1 MPYINQLSALDQ
13 LSGGD
18 QLPVYSPVN
27 GDARRVSITALLD
40 FFRGNF
46 ADPDYLT
53 LINAPTNS
61 GFNWQLGAQTQSL
74 FLILNPSGA
83 FAAGTITL
91 PPVASCF
98 DGQEILVASSQS
110 IAALTVAGNGATLV
124 GTPGALG
131 IGGFFTIR
139 FNALQSAWYTL
150 SSNTGSNFGTLTLST
165 SINDVNGNELVRVS
179 ATASAVN
186 EITVANA
193 AAGNA
198 PTISAT
204 GNDTNINL
212 NLIGKGTGV
221 VQAGGVPVA
230 TTTGAQTLTNKTL
243 TAPVIS
249 TISNTGTL
257 TLPTATDTL
266 VGRAT
271 TDTLTNKTLT
281 SPTLTNPTLTSPTMT
296 APVLGTPASGTLTNC
311 TGLPVTT
318 GISGLAANVATF
330 LATPSSANL
339 AAALTDETGS
349 GAAVFAAQPTITG
362 LRRAAPVTKT
372 ADFTLAD
379 GEDYLINNKA
389 GSACVVTLPAAG
401 SYTGRVVTIK
411 TIQAQAVNSAS
422 SNVIPR
428 AGGAAGTAILT
439 GTAGNWATLVSN
451 GTNWE
456 IMSGS

>member
-1 MPYINQLSALDQ
+1 
-13 LSGGD
+13 
-18 QLPVYSPVN
+18 
-27 GDARRVSITALLD
+27 VSITALLE
-40 FFRGNF
+40 FFQGNF
-46 ADPDYLT
+46 ADPNYLT
-53 LINAPTNS
+53 IINAPTNS
-61 GFNWQLGAQTQSL
+61 GFNIQIGAQTQSL

-110 IAALTVAGNGATLV
+110 IAALTVNGNGATLV

-139 FNALQSAWYTL
+139 FNRLQSTWYTL
-150 SSNTGSNFGTLTLST
+150 SSNTAGSFNTLTLST
-165 SINDVNGNELVRVS
+165 AINDVNGNELVRVS

-186 EITVANA
+186 EITIANA
-193 AAGNA
+193 AAGGA
-198 PTISAT
+198 PAISAT

-212 NLIGKGTGV
+212 NLAGKGTGV
-221 VQAGGVPVA
+221 LQAGGVPVV

-249 TISNTGTL
+249 TISNTGTI

-271 TDTLTNKTLT
+271 TDTLTNKTLV
-281 SPTLTNPTLTSPTMT
+281 
-296 APVLGTPASGTLTNC
+296 APALGTPVSGILTNC
-311 TGLPVTT
+311 TGLPVAT
-318 GISGLAANVATF
+318 GISGLGALVAAF

-349 GAAVFAAQPTITG
+349 GAAVFAVQPTITG
-362 LRRAAPVTKT
+362 LRRASPVTKT

-401 SYTGRVVTIK
+401 SYNGRVVTIK
-411 TIQAQAVNSAS
+411 TIQAQSVNSAS
-422 SNVIPR
+422 ANVIPR

-456 IMSGS
+456 IMAGS

>member
-1 MPYINQLSALDQ
+1 MPYINQLPALDQ

-53 LINAPTNS
+53 IINAPTNS
-61 GFNWQLGAQTQSL
+61 GFNLQLGAQTQSL

-110 IAALTVAGNGATLV
+110 IAALTVNGNGATLV

-131 IGGFFTIR
+131 SGGFFTIR
-139 FNALQSAWYTL
+139 FNRLQSTWYTL
-150 SSNTGSNFGTLTLST
+150 SSNTAGSFATLTLSG

-193 AAGNA
+193 TAGNA
-198 PTISAT
+198 PAISAT

-212 NLIGKGTGV
+212 NLAGKGTGV
-221 VQAGGVPVA
+221 VQAGGVPVV

-257 TLPTATDTL
+257 TLPSSTDTL
-266 VGRAT
+266 VGRGT
-271 TDTLTNKTLT
+271 TDTLTNKT
-281 SPTLTNPTLTSPTMT
+281 
-296 APVLGTPASGTLTNC
+296 V
-311 TGLPVTT
+311 
-318 GISGLAANVATF
+318 I
-330 LATPSSANL
+330 
-339 AAALTDETGS
+339 
-349 GAAVFAAQPTITG
+349 G

-379 GEDYLINNKA
+379 AEDYIINNKA

-428 AGGAAGTAILT
+428 AGGAAGAAILT

>member
-1 MPYINQLSALDQ
+1 MPTINQLPALNQ
-13 LSGGD
+13 LLSGD

-27 GDARRVSITALLD
+27 GDARRVSIASLLE
-40 FFRGNF
+40 FFQGNF

-53 LINAPTNS
+53 IINAPTNS
-61 GFNWQLGAQTQSL
+61 GFNLQLGTQTQSV

-91 PPVASCF
+91 PLVASCF

-110 IAALTVAGNGATLV
+110 IAALTVNGNGATLV
-124 GTPGALG
+124 GAPGALG
-131 IGGFFTIR
+131 AGGFFTIR
-139 FNALQSAWYTL
+139 FNQLQGTWYTL
-150 SSNTGSNFGTLTLST
+150 SSNTASSFGSLTISA
-165 SINDVNGNELVRVS
+165 SINDVNSNELIRVS

-193 AAGNA
+193 AVGNGPA
-198 PTISAT
+198 ISAT

-212 NLIGKGTGV
+212 NLAGKGTGV
-221 VQAGGVPVA
+221 VQAGGVPVV

-257 TLPTATDTL
+257 TLPNSTDTL

-281 SPTLTNPTLTSPTMT
+281 APTLT
-296 APVLGTPASGTLTNC
+296 APALGTPASGVLTNC
-311 TGLPVTT
+311 TGFQVSNLT
-318 GISGLAANVATF
+318 GFGANVATF

-339 AAALTDETGS
+339 AAALTDETGT
-349 GAAVFAAQPTITG
+349 GANVFAAQPTITG

-379 GEDYLINNKA
+379 TEDYIINNKA
-389 GSACVVTLPAAG
+389 GSACVVTLPAAA

-439 GTAGNWATLVSN
+439 GVAGNWATLVSN
-451 GTNWE
+451 GTAWE

>member
-1 MPYINQLSALDQ
+1 MPTINQLPLLAQ

-18 QLPVYSPVN
+18 NIPVYSPVN
-27 GDARRVSITALLD
+27 GDARRVSITSLIEYFQA
-40 FFRGNF
+40 NF

-53 LINAPTNS
+53 IINAPTNS
-61 GFNWQLGAQTQSL
+61 GFNIQIGAQTQSV
-74 FLILNPSGA
+74 FLIIDPTGT

-98 DGQEILVASSQS
+98 DGQEIVVSCSQV
-110 IAALTVAGNGATLV
+110 INTLTITPNGATV
-124 GTPGALG
+124 IGAPNAFSA
-131 IGGFFTIR
+131 GGFFSLR
-139 FNALQSAWYTL
+139 FNVLQASWFTTSANQASTFGTITL
-150 SSNTGSNFGTLTLST
+150 SGG
-165 SINDVNGNELVRVS
+165 INDVNGNELVSVT
-179 ATASAVN
+179 ATALAVN

-193 AAGNA
+193 AAGSA
-198 PTISAT
+198 PAISAT
-204 GNDTNINL
+204 GDDTNISL
-212 NLIGKGTGV
+212 NLAGKGTGV

-243 TAPVIS
+243 TAPIIS
-249 TISNTGTL
+249 TISNTGPL
-257 TLPTATDTL
+257 TLPSSTDTL

-271 TDTLTNKTLT
+271 TDTMTNKTLT
-281 SPTLTNPTLTSPTMT
+281 
-296 APVLGTPASGTLTNC
+296 APVT
-311 TGLPVTT
+311 
-318 GISGLAANVATF
+318 
-330 LATPSSANL
+330 
-339 AAALTDETGS
+339 
-349 GAAVFAAQPTITG
+349 TG
-362 LRRAAPVTKT
+362 LRRASPVTKT

-379 GEDYLINNKA
+379 AEDYLINNKA

>member
-1 MPYINQLSALDQ
+1 MPYINQLPALDQ

-53 LINAPTNS
+53 IINAPTNS
-61 GFNWQLGAQTQSL
+61 GFNLQLGAQTQSL

-131 IGGFFTIR
+131 LGGFFTIR
-139 FNALQSAWYTL
+139 FNALQGTWYTL
-150 SSNTGSNFGTLTLST
+150 SSNTGSNFGALTLST
-165 SINDVNGNELVRVS
+165 AINDVNGNELVRVS

-193 AAGNA
+193 AAGIA
-198 PTISAT
+198 PAISAT

-212 NLIGKGTGV
+212 NLVGKGTGV
-221 VQAGGVPVA
+221 VQAGGVPVV
-230 TTTGAQTLTNKTL
+230 TTTGAQTLANKTL

-257 TLPTATDTL
+257 TLPSSTDTL

-281 SPTLTNPTLTSPTMT
+281 SPTMT
-296 APVLGTPASGTLTNC
+296 APLLGTPASGVLTNC
-311 TGLPVTT
+311 TGLPVAT

-330 LATPSSANL
+330 LATPSSANFG
-339 AAALTDETGS
+339 AMLTDETGS
-349 GAAVFAAQPTITG
+349 GLNVFNAQPTITG

-379 GEDYLINNKA
+379 AEDYIINNKA

-422 SNVIPR
+422 ANVIPR

-439 GTAGNWATLVSN
+439 GTAGNWATLVSD
-451 GTNWE
+451 GTSWV

>member
-1 MPYINQLSALDQ
+1 MPTINQLPLLDQ

-18 QLPVYSPVN
+18 NIPVYSPTN
-27 GDARRVSITALLD
+27 GDARRISVTSLIE
-40 FFRGNF
+40 FFQANF

-53 LINAPTNS
+53 IINAPTNS
-61 GFNWQLGAQTQSL
+61 GFNLQLGAQTQSV

-110 IAALTVAGNGATLV
+110 IAALTVNGNGATLV
-124 GTPGALG
+124 GAPGALG
-131 IGGFFTIR
+131 AGGFFTIR
-139 FNALQSAWYTL
+139 FNALQGAWYTL
-150 SSNTGSNFGTLTLST
+150 SSNTGSNFGTLTLSG

-179 ATASAVN
+179 ATAAAVN

-193 AAGNA
+193 AAAGA
-198 PTISAT
+198 PAISAT

-212 NLIGKGTGV
+212 NLAGKGTGV
-221 VQAGGVPVA
+221 VQAGGVPVV

-243 TAPVIS
+243 TAPIIS
-249 TISNTGTL
+249 TISNTGLL
-257 TLPTATDTL
+257 TLPSSTDTL

-271 TDTLTNKTLT
+271 TDTLTNKILT
-281 SPTLTNPTLTSPTMT
+281 APTLTTP
-296 APVLGTPASGTLTNC
+296 ALGTPASGVLTNC
-311 TGLPVTT
+311 TGLPIAT
-318 GISGLAANVATF
+318 GVSGLAALVAAF

-349 GAAVFAAQPTITG
+349 GLIVFNAQPTITG

-379 GEDYLINNKA
+379 AEDYLINNKPA
-389 GSACVVTLPAAG
+389 AVCVVTLPAAA
-401 SYTGRVVTIK
+401 SYTGRVVTFK
-411 TIQAQAVNSAS
+411 TVQAFAINSAS
-422 SNVIPR
+422 SNVVPR
-428 AGGAAGTAILT
+428 AGGAAGTAIVS
-439 GTAGNWATLVSN
+439 GTAGNWAELVSD
-451 GTNWE
+451 GSNWV
-456 IMSGS
+456 IMAGS

>member
-1 MPYINQLSALDQ
+1 MPYINQLPALDQ

-27 GDARRVSITALLD
+27 GDARRVSITALIEY
-40 FFRGNF
+40 FQANF

-53 LINAPTNS
+53 IINAPTNS
-61 GFNWQLGAQTQSL
+61 GFNLQLGAQTQSV

-98 DGQEILVASSQS
+98 DGQEILVASSQN
-110 IAALTVAGNGATLV
+110 IAALTVNGNGATLV
-124 GTPGALG
+124 GVPSALG

-139 FNALQSAWYTL
+139 FNALQGAWYTL
-150 SSNTGSNFGTLTLST
+150 SSNTGSNFGTLTISG

-179 ATASAVN
+179 ATAAAVN

-198 PTISAT
+198 PVISAT

-212 NLIGKGTGV
+212 NIAGKGTGV
-221 VQAGGVPVA
+221 VQAGGVPVV

-243 TAPVIS
+243 TAPIIS

-257 TLPTATDTL
+257 TLPSSTDTL

-281 SPTLTNPTLTSPTMT
+281 APTLT
-296 APVLGTPASGTLTNC
+296 APALGTPASGVLTNC
-311 TGLPVTT
+311 TGLPIAT
-318 GISGLAANVATF
+318 GVSGLAALVAAF
-330 LATPSSANL
+330 LAAPSSANFG
-339 AAALTDETGS
+339 AMLTDETGS
-349 GAAVFAAQPTITG
+349 GLNVFNAQPTITG

-379 GEDYLINNKA
+379 AEDFIINNKPA
-389 GSACVVTLPAAG
+389 AACVVTLPAAA
-401 SYTGRVVTIK
+401 SYTGRVVTFK
-411 TIQAQAVNSAS
+411 TVQAFAINSAS
-422 SNVIPR
+422 SNVVPR
-428 AGGAAGTAILT
+428 AGGAAGTAIVS
-439 GTAGNWATLVSN
+439 GTAGNWAELVSD
-451 GTNWE
+451 GSNWV
-456 IMSGS
+456 IMAGS

>member
-1 MPYINQLSALDQ
+1 MPTINQLPALDQ
-13 LSGGD
+13 LSGSD

-27 GDARRVSITALLD
+27 GDARRVSITALLE
-40 FFRGNF
+40 FFQGNF
-46 ADPDYLT
+46 ADPNYLT
-53 LINAPTNS
+53 IINAPTNS
-61 GFNWQLGAQTQSL
+61 GFNIQIGAQTQNL
-74 FLILNPSGA
+74 FLIINPTGP

-98 DGQEILVASSQS
+98 DGQQIVVACSQL
-110 IAALTVAGNGATLV
+110 INALTITPNGATV
-124 GTPGALG
+124 IGAPSLFSA
-131 IGGFFTIR
+131 GGFFALR
-139 FNALQSAWYTL
+139 FNALQASWYTV
-150 SSNTGSNFGTLTLST
+150 SANQASTFNTITLSGG
-165 SINDVNGNELVRVS
+165 INDVNGNELVRVT

-193 AAGNA
+193 AAAGA

-212 NLIGKGTGV
+212 NLAGKGTGV
-221 VQAGGVPVA
+221 VQAGGVPVV
-230 TTTGAQTLTNKTL
+230 TTTGTQTLTNKTL
-243 TAPVIS
+243 TAP
-249 TISNTGTL
+249 TL
-257 TLPTATDTL
+257 
-266 VGRAT
+266 
-271 TDTLTNKTLT
+271 
-281 SPTLTNPTLTSPTMT
+281 T
-296 APVLGTPASGTLTNC
+296 APVLGTPASGTLANC
-311 TGLPVTT
+311 TGLPVAT
-318 GISGLAANVATF
+318 GISGLGALVAAF

-349 GAAVFAAQPTITG
+349 GAAVFAVQPTITG
-362 LRRAAPVTKT
+362 LRRASPVTKT

-401 SYTGRVVTIK
+401 SYNGRVVTIK
-411 TIQAQAVNSAS
+411 TIQAQSVNSAS
-422 SNVIPR
+422 ANVIPR

-456 IMSGS
+456 IMAGS

>member
-1 MPYINQLSALDQ
+1 MPTINQLPALDQ
-13 LSGGD
+13 LSGSD

-27 GDARRVSITALLD
+27 GDARRVSITALLE
-40 FFRGNF
+40 FFQGNF
-46 ADPDYLT
+46 ADPNYLT
-53 LINAPTNS
+53 IINAPTNS
-61 GFNWQLGAQTQSL
+61 GFNIQIGAQTQNL
-74 FLILNPSGA
+74 FLIINPTGP

-98 DGQEILVASSQS
+98 DGQQIVVACSQL
-110 IAALTVAGNGATLV
+110 INALTITPNGATV
-124 GTPGALG
+124 IGAPSLFSA
-131 IGGFFTIR
+131 GGFFALR
-139 FNALQSAWYTL
+139 FNALQASWYTV
-150 SSNTGSNFGTLTLST
+150 SANQASTFNTITLSGG
-165 SINDVNGNELVRVS
+165 INDVNGNELVRVT

-193 AAGNA
+193 AAAGA

-212 NLIGKGTGV
+212 NLAGKGTGV
-221 VQAGGVPVA
+221 VQAGGVPVV
-230 TTTGAQTLTNKTL
+230 TTTGTQTLTNKTL
-243 TAPVIS
+243 TAP
-249 TISNTGTL
+249 TL
-257 TLPTATDTL
+257 
-266 VGRAT
+266 
-271 TDTLTNKTLT
+271 
-281 SPTLTNPTLTSPTMT
+281 T
-296 APVLGTPASGTLTNC
+296 APVLGTPASGTLANC
-311 TGLPVTT
+311 TGLPVAT
-318 GISGLAANVATF
+318 GISGLGALVAAF

-349 GAAVFAAQPTITG
+349 GAAVFAVQPTITG
-362 LRRAAPVTKT
+362 LRRASPVTKT

-401 SYTGRVVTIK
+401 SYNGRVVTIK

-422 SNVIPR
+422 ANVIPR

-456 IMSGS
+456 IMAGS

>member
-1 MPYINQLSALDQ
+1 
-13 LSGGD
+13 
-18 QLPVYSPVN
+18 
-27 GDARRVSITALLD
+27 
-40 FFRGNF
+40 
-46 ADPDYLT
+46 
-53 LINAPTNS
+53 
-61 GFNWQLGAQTQSL
+61 
-74 FLILNPSGA
+74 
-83 FAAGTITL
+83 
-91 PPVASCF
+91 VASCF

-110 IAALTVAGNGATLV
+110 IAALTVNGNGATLV

-139 FNALQSAWYTL
+139 FNRLQSTWYTL
-150 SSNTGSNFGTLTLST
+150 SSNTAGSFNTLTLST
-165 SINDVNGNELVRVS
+165 AINDVNGNELVRVS

-186 EITVANA
+186 EITIANA
-193 AAGNA
+193 AAGGA
-198 PTISAT
+198 PAISAT

-212 NLIGKGTGV
+212 NLAGKGTGV
-221 VQAGGVPVA
+221 LQAGGVPVV

-249 TISNTGTL
+249 TISNTGTI

-271 TDTLTNKTLT
+271 TDTLTNKTLV
-281 SPTLTNPTLTSPTMT
+281 
-296 APVLGTPASGTLTNC
+296 APALGTPVSGILTNC
-311 TGLPVTT
+311 TGLPVAT
-318 GISGLAANVATF
+318 GISGLGALVAAF

-349 GAAVFAAQPTITG
+349 GAAVFAVQPTITG

-401 SYTGRVVTIK
+401 SYNGRVVTIK
-411 TIQAQAVNSAS
+411 TIQAQSVNSAS
-422 SNVIPR
+422 CRPAPPQHPR
-428 AGGAAGTAILT
+428 TLT
-439 GTAGNWATLVSN
+439 PHQPAFDW
-451 GTNWE
+451 
-456 IMSGS
+456 

>member
-1 MPYINQLSALDQ
+1 MPTINQLPLLDQ

-18 QLPVYSPVN
+18 QLPVYSPQN
-27 GDARRVSITALLD
+27 GDARRVSITSLIE
-40 FFRGNF
+40 FFQANF
-46 ADPDYLT
+46 ADPNYLT
-53 LINAPTNS
+53 IINAPTNS
-61 GFNWQLGAQTQSL
+61 GFNIQLSAQTQNL

-131 IGGFFTIR
+131 IGGFFTVR
-139 FNALQSAWYTL
+139 FNRLQGAWYTL
-150 SSNTGSNFGTLTLST
+150 SSNTAGSFSTLTLS
-165 SINDVNGNELVRVS
+165 SAINDVNGNELVRVS
-179 ATASAVN
+179 ATVSAVN

-193 AAGNA
+193 AASNA
-198 PTISAT
+198 PAISAT

-212 NLIGKGTGV
+212 NLAGKGTGV
-221 VQAGGVPVA
+221 VQAGGVPVV
-230 TTTGAQTLTNKTL
+230 TTTGTQTLTNKTL

-281 SPTLTNPTLTSPTMT
+281 APTLT
-296 APVLGTPASGTLTNC
+296 APALGTPTSGTLTNC
-311 TGLPVTT
+311 IGLPLAT
-318 GISGLAANVATF
+318 GITGFAANVATF

-339 AAALTDETGS
+339 AAALTDETGT
-349 GAAVFAAQPTITG
+349 GANVFGTQPTITG

-379 GEDYLINNKA
+379 AEDYLINNKS
-389 GSACVVTLPAAG
+389 GSACVVTLPAAS
-401 SYTGRVVTIK
+401 SYPGRVVTIK

-428 AGGAAGTAILT
+428 AGGAAGTAIVS

-456 IMSGS
+456 IMAGS

>member
-1 MPYINQLSALDQ
+1 MPYINQLPVLDQ

-110 IAALTVAGNGATLV
+110 IAILTVAGNGATLV
-124 GTPGALG
+124 GVPGTLG

-139 FNALQSAWYTL
+139 FNALQGAWYTL
-150 SSNTGSNFGTLTLST
+150 SSNTG
-165 SINDVNGNELVRVS
+165 
-179 ATASAVN
+179 
-186 EITVANA
+186 
-193 AAGNA
+193 
-198 PTISAT
+198 
-204 GNDTNINL
+204 
-212 NLIGKGTGV
+212 
-221 VQAGGVPVA
+221 
-230 TTTGAQTLTNKTL
+230 
-243 TAPVIS
+243 
-249 TISNTGTL
+249 
-257 TLPTATDTL
+257 
-266 VGRAT
+266 
-271 TDTLTNKTLT
+271 
-281 SPTLTNPTLTSPTMT
+281 
-296 APVLGTPASGTLTNC
+296 
-311 TGLPVTT
+311 
-318 GISGLAANVATF
+318 
-330 LATPSSANL
+330 
-339 AAALTDETGS
+339 
-349 GAAVFAAQPTITG
+349 
-362 LRRAAPVTKT
+362 LRRTAPVTKT

-379 GEDYLINNKA
+379 AEDYIINNKV

-428 AGGAAGTAILT
+428 VGGAAGTAILT

>member
-1 MPYINQLSALDQ
+1 MPTINQLSVLSQ

-18 QLPVYSPVN
+18 QLPVFSLVN
-27 GDARRVSITALLD
+27 GDARRASITSLIE
-40 FFRGNF
+40 FFQANF

-53 LINAPTNS
+53 IINAPTNS
-61 GFNWQLGAQTQSL
+61 GFNIQIGRQTQNV
-74 FLILNPSGA
+74 FLIINPTGI

-91 PPVASCF
+91 PPVTSCF
-98 DGQEILVASSQS
+98 DGQEIVVACSQV
-110 IAALTVAGNGATLV
+110 INTLTLTPNGATV
-124 GTPGALG
+124 IGAPTAFSA
-131 IGGFFTIR
+131 GGFFSLR
-139 FNALQSAWYTL
+139 FNALQASWYTV
-150 SSNTGSNFGTLTLST
+150 SANQASTFGTITLSGG
-165 SINDVNGNELVRVS
+165 INDVNGSELVRVT
-179 ATASAVN
+179 ATAAAVN

-193 AAGNA
+193 AAAGA

-204 GNDTNINL
+204 GNDTNISL
-212 NLIGKGTGV
+212 NLVGKGTGV
-221 VQAGGVPVA
+221 VQAGGLPVV

-243 TAPVIS
+243 TAPIIS
-249 TISNTGTL
+249 TISNSGTL
-257 TLPTATDTL
+257 TLPSSTDTL

-281 SPTLTNPTLTSPTMT
+281 APTLT
-296 APVLGTPASGTLTNC
+296 APVLGIPASGTLTNC
-311 TGLPVTT
+311 TGLPVAT
-318 GISGLAANVATF
+318 GISGLGASVAAF

-339 AAALTDETGS
+339 AAALTDETGT
-349 GAAVFAAQPTITG
+349 GAVVFAAQPTITG

-372 ADFTLAD
+372 ADFALAD
-379 GEDYLINNKA
+379 AEDYLINNKA
-389 GSACVVTLPAAG
+389 GSACVVTLPAAA

-439 GTAGNWATLVSN
+439 GTAGNWATIVSN

-456 IMSGS
+456 IMTGS

>member
-1 MPYINQLSALDQ
+1 MPTINQLPLLAQ

-18 QLPVYSPVN
+18 NIPVYSPVN
-27 GDARRVSITALLD
+27 GDARRVSITSLIEYFQA
-40 FFRGNF
+40 NF

-53 LINAPTNS
+53 IINAPTNS
-61 GFNWQLGAQTQSL
+61 GFNIQIGAQTQSV
-74 FLILNPSGA
+74 FLIIDPTGT

-98 DGQEILVASSQS
+98 DGQEIVVSCSQV
-110 IAALTVAGNGATLV
+110 INTLTITPNGATV
-124 GTPGALG
+124 IGAPNAFSA
-131 IGGFFTIR
+131 GGFFSLR
-139 FNALQSAWYTL
+139 FNVLQASWFTTSANQASTFGTITL
-150 SSNTGSNFGTLTLST
+150 SGG
-165 SINDVNGNELVRVS
+165 INDVNGNELVRVS
-179 ATASAVN
+179 ATAAAVN

-193 AAGNA
+193 AAGAA
-198 PTISAT
+198 PAISAT
-204 GNDTNINL
+204 GDDTNISL
-212 NLIGKGTGV
+212 NLVAKGTGV

-243 TAPVIS
+243 TAP
-249 TISNTGTL
+249 TL
-257 TLPTATDTL
+257 TTPA
-266 VGRAT
+266 
-271 TDTLTNKTLT
+271 
-281 SPTLTNPTLTSPTMT
+281 
-296 APVLGTPASGTLTNC
+296 LGTPASGVLTNC
-311 TGLPVTT
+311 TGLPIGT
-318 GISGLAANVATF
+318 GVSGLAALVAAF
-330 LATPSSANL
+330 LAAPSSANL

-349 GAAVFAAQPTITG
+349 GLNVFNAQPTITG

-389 GSACVVTLPAAG
+389 GSACVVTLPAAS

-439 GTAGNWATLVSN
+439 GTAGNWATIVSN

>member
-1 MPYINQLSALDQ
+1 MPYINQLPALDQ

-61 GFNWQLGAQTQSL
+61 GFNLQLGAQTQSL

-165 SINDVNGNELVRVS
+165 AINDVNGNELVRVS

-186 EITVANA
+186 EITIANA
-193 AAGNA
+193 AAAGA
-198 PTISAT
+198 PAISAT

-212 NLIGKGTGV
+212 NLVGKGTGV

-243 TAPVIS
+243 TAPV
-249 TISNTGTL
+249 T
-257 TLPTATDTL
+257 
-266 VGRAT
+266 
-271 TDTLTNKTLT
+271 
-281 SPTLTNPTLTSPTMT
+281 
-296 APVLGTPASGTLTNC
+296 
-311 TGLPVTT
+311 TGL
-318 GISGLAANVATF
+318 
-330 LATPSSANL
+330 
-339 AAALTDETGS
+339 
-349 GAAVFAAQPTITG
+349 Q
-362 LRRAAPVTKT
+362 RAAPVTKT

-379 GEDYLINNKA
+379 GEDYIINNKA
-389 GSACVVTLPAAG
+389 GSACVATLPAAG

>member
-1 MPYINQLSALDQ
+1 MPYINQLPALDQ

-27 GDARRVSITALLD
+27 GDARRVSITALLE
-40 FFRGNF
+40 FFQGNF
-46 ADPDYLT
+46 ADPNYLT
-53 LINAPTNS
+53 IINAPTNS
-61 GFNWQLGAQTQSL
+61 GFNIQIGAQTQSL

-110 IAALTVAGNGATLV
+110 IAALTVNGNGATLV

-139 FNALQSAWYTL
+139 FNRLQSTWYTL
-150 SSNTGSNFGTLTLST
+150 SSNTAGSFNTLTLST
-165 SINDVNGNELVRVS
+165 AINDVNGNELVRVS

-186 EITVANA
+186 EITIANA
-193 AAGNA
+193 AAGGA
-198 PTISAT
+198 PAISAT

-212 NLIGKGTGV
+212 NLAGKGTGV
-221 VQAGGVPVA
+221 LQAGGVPVV

-249 TISNTGTL
+249 TISNTGTI

-271 TDTLTNKTLT
+271 TDTLTNKTLV
-281 SPTLTNPTLTSPTMT
+281 
-296 APVLGTPASGTLTNC
+296 APALGTPVSGILTNC
-311 TGLPVTT
+311 TGLPVAT
-318 GISGLAANVATF
+318 GISGLGALVAAF

-349 GAAVFAAQPTITG
+349 GAAVFAVQPTITG
-362 LRRAAPVTKT
+362 LRRASPVTKT

-401 SYTGRVVTIK
+401 SYNGRVVTIK
-411 TIQAQAVNSAS
+411 TIQAQSVNSAS
-422 SNVIPR
+422 ANVIPR

-456 IMSGS
+456 IMAGS

>member
-1 MPYINQLSALDQ
+1 MPTINQLPALDQ
-13 LSGGD
+13 LSSGD

-27 GDARRVSITALLD
+27 GDARRVSIASLLE
-40 FFRGNF
+40 FFQGNF

-53 LINAPTNS
+53 IINAPTNS
-61 GFNWQLGAQTQSL
+61 GFNLQLGTQTQSV

-83 FAAGTITL
+83 FASGTITL

-124 GTPGALG
+124 GAPSALG

-139 FNALQSAWYTL
+139 FNALQGAWYTL

-165 SINDVNGNELVRVS
+165 AINDVNGNELVRVS
-179 ATASAVN
+179 AAASAVN
-186 EITVANA
+186 EITIANA

-198 PTISAT
+198 PAISAT

-212 NLIGKGTGV
+212 NLVGKGTGV
-221 VQAGGVPVA
+221 VQAGGVPVV

-281 SPTLTNPTLTSPTMT
+281 SPTLTSPTMT
-296 APVLGTPASGTLTNC
+296 APALGTPASGNLANC
-311 TGLPVTT
+311 TGLPIASGV
-318 GISGLAANVATF
+318 SGLAALVAAF
-330 LATPSSANL
+330 LAAPSSANL

-379 GEDYLINNKA
+379 AEDYIINNKA
-389 GSACVVTLPAAG
+389 GSACVVTLPAAS
-401 SYTGRVVTIK
+401 SYPGRVVTIK

-428 AGGAAGTAILT
+428 AGGAAGTTILA

-451 GTNWE
+451 GTAWE

>member
-1 MPYINQLSALDQ
+1 MPYINQLPALDQ

-18 QLPVYSPVN
+18 QLPVYSPAN
-27 GDARRVSITALLD
+27 GDARRVSITSLIE
-40 FFRGNF
+40 FFQANF

-53 LINAPTNS
+53 IINAPTNS
-61 GFNWQLGAQTQSL
+61 GFNLQLGAQTQSL
-74 FLILNPSGA
+74 FLILNPSSA

-110 IAALTVAGNGATLV
+110 IAALTVNGNGATLV
-124 GTPGALG
+124 GTPSALG

-139 FNALQSAWYTL
+139 FNRLQSSWYTL
-150 SSNTGSNFGTLTLST
+150 SSNTAGSFGTLTISG

-198 PTISAT
+198 PAISAT

-212 NLIGKGTGV
+212 NLAGKGTGV
-221 VQAGGVPVA
+221 VQAGGVPVV

-243 TAPVIS
+243 TAPIIS

-257 TLPTATDTL
+257 TLPSSTDTI

-281 SPTLTNPTLTSPTMT
+281 APTLT
-296 APVLGTPASGTLTNC
+296 APALGTPASGVLTNC
-311 TGLPVTT
+311 TGLPIGT
-318 GISGLAANVATF
+318 GVSGLAALVAAF

-362 LRRAAPVTKT
+362 LRRASPVTKT

-401 SYTGRVVTIK
+401 SYNGRVVTIK
-411 TIQAQAVNSAS
+411 TIQAQSVNSAS
-422 SNVIPR
+422 ANVIPR

-456 IMSGS
+456 IMAGS

>member
-1 MPYINQLSALDQ
+1 MPTINQLPALDQ

-61 GFNWQLGAQTQSL
+61 GFNWQLGAQTQNL

-110 IAALTVAGNGATLV
+110 IAALTVNGNGATLV

-139 FNALQSAWYTL
+139 FNALQDAWYTL

-165 SINDVNGNELVRVS
+165 AINDVNGNELVRVS
-179 ATASAVN
+179 AAAAAVN

-193 AAGNA
+193 AAGAA
-198 PTISAT
+198 PAISAT
-204 GNDTNINL
+204 GNDTNISL
-212 NLIGKGTGV
+212 NLVAKGTGV
-221 VQAGGVPVA
+221 VQANGLPVV

-243 TAPVIS
+243 TAPIIS
-249 TISNTGTL
+249 TISNTGIL
-257 TLPTATDTL
+257 TFPTTTDTL

-281 SPTLTNPTLTSPTMT
+281 APTLIVP
-296 APVLGTPASGTLTNC
+296 ALGTPASGVLTNC
-311 TGLPVTT
+311 TGLPIGT
-318 GISGLAANVATF
+318 GVSGLAALVAAF
-330 LATPSSANL
+330 LAAPSSANFG
-339 AAALTDETGS
+339 AMLTDETGS
-349 GAAVFAAQPTITG
+349 GLNVFNAQPTITG
-362 LRRAAPVTKT
+362 LRRAAPVTKI

-379 GEDYLINNKA
+379 AEDFIINNKPA
-389 GSACVVTLPAAG
+389 AVCVVTLPAAAPY
-401 SYTGRVVTIK
+401 SGRVVTFK
-411 TIQAQAVNSAS
+411 TVQAFAINSAS
-422 SNVIPR
+422 SNVVPR
-428 AGGAAGTAILT
+428 AGGAAGTAIVS
-439 GTAGNWATLVSN
+439 GTAGNWAELVSD
-451 GTNWE
+451 GSNWV
-456 IMSGS
+456 IMAGS

>member
-1 MPYINQLSALDQ
+1 MPTINQLPVLSQ

-27 GDARRVSITALLD
+27 GDARRVSITSLIE
-40 FFRGNF
+40 FFQANF

-53 LINAPTNS
+53 IINAPTNS
-61 GFNWQLGAQTQSL
+61 GFNIQIGAQTQNV
-74 FLILNPSGA
+74 FLIINPTGT
-83 FAAGTITL
+83 FVAGTITL

-98 DGQEILVASSQS
+98 DGQEIVVACSQV
-110 IAALTVAGNGATLV
+110 INTLTITPNGATV
-124 GTPGALG
+124 IGVPNAFSA
-131 IGGFFTIR
+131 GGFFSLR
-139 FNALQSAWYTL
+139 FNALQASWYTT
-150 SSNTGSNFGTLTLST
+150 SANQASTFGTITLSGG
-165 SINDVNGNELVRVS
+165 INDVNGNELVRVT
-179 ATASAVN
+179 ATAAAVN

-193 AAGNA
+193 AAGAA
-198 PTISAT
+198 PVISAT
-204 GNDTNINL
+204 GNDANISL
-212 NLIGKGTGV
+212 NLVGKGTGV
-221 VQAGGVPVA
+221 VQAGGVPVV

-243 TAPVIS
+243 TAPIIS
-249 TISNTGTL
+249 TISNSGTL
-257 TLPTATDTL
+257 TLPSSTDTL

-281 SPTLTNPTLTSPTMT
+281 APTLT

-311 TGLPVTT
+311 TGLPVAS
-318 GISGLAANVATF
+318 GISGFGASVAIF

-339 AAALTDETGS
+339 AAALTDETGT
-349 GAAVFAAQPTITG
+349 GANVFAVQPTITG

-389 GSACVVTLPAAG
+389 GSACVVTLPAAA

-428 AGGAAGTAILT
+428 AGGATGTAILT

>member
-1 MPYINQLSALDQ
+1 MPKINQLPVLSQ

-18 QLPVYSPVN
+18 QFPVYSPVN
-27 GDARRVSITALLD
+27 GDARRVSITSLIEYFQA
-40 FFRGNF
+40 NF

-53 LINAPTNS
+53 IINSPTNS
-61 GFNWQLGAQTQSL
+61 GFNIQIGEQTKSV
-74 FLILNPSGA
+74 FLILNPSST

-98 DGQEILVASSQS
+98 DGQEIVVACSQV
-110 IAALTVAGNGATLV
+110 INTLTITPNGATV
-124 GTPGALG
+124 IGAPNAFSA
-131 IGGFFTIR
+131 GGFFTLR
-139 FNALQSAWYTL
+139 FNVLQSAWYTV
-150 SSNTGSNFGTLTLST
+150 SANQASTFSTITLTSG
-165 SINDVNGNELVRVS
+165 INDVNGNELVRVS

-193 AAGNA
+193 AAGAA
-198 PTISAT
+198 PVISAT
-204 GNDTNINL
+204 GNDTNISL
-212 NLIGKGTGV
+212 NLAGKGSGT
-221 VQAGGVPVA
+221 VQAGGVPVV

-243 TAPVIS
+243 TAPIIS

-257 TLPTATDTL
+257 TLPSSTDTL

-271 TDTLTNKTLT
+271 TDTLTNKTFV
-281 SPTLTNPTLTSPTMT
+281 
-296 APVLGTPASGTLTNC
+296 APALGTPASGVLTNC
-311 TGLPVTT
+311 TGLPVGT
-318 GISGLAANVATF
+318 GISGLGALVAAF

-379 GEDYLINNKA
+379 AEDYLINNKA

-401 SYTGRVVTIK
+401 SYPGRVVTIK

-456 IMSGS
+456 IMAGS